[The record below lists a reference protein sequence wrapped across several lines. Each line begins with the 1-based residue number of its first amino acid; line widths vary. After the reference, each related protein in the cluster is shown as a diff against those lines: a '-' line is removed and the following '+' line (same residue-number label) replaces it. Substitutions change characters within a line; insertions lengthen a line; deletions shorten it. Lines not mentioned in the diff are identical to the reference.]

1 MAPRRPPT
9 DDAALD
15 PPRGSRNRQTPHTIY
30 ARLKRDISVGEISNG
45 TRLLE
50 AELAE
55 RYEVSR
61 TPIRQALLA
70 LEQDGLVTR
79 KGRSLAV
86 RTQTTTEVMELYE
99 VRELLEERAAR
110 LAARRSDESD
120 RVVLH
125 RLLARMD
132 AEGTTTRDRY
142 ALNREFHLAIWRA
155 AHQSVLLRTLER
167 LYMNS
172 VQGLSTTLGSEDRWK
187 ETIVEHRG
195 MVDGILDGDEDR
207 AAELVRRHLRSAR
220 DLRIEAAL
228 DRAEEA

>member
-1 MAPRRPPT
+1 MVPRQPPN

-15 PPRGSRNRQTPHTIY
+15 SPRGSRNRQTPHTIY

-55 RYEVSR
+55 RYKVSR

-125 RLLARMD
+125 RLLGRMS

-142 ALNREFHLAIWRA
+142 ALNREFHLAIWRS

-187 ETIVEHRG
+187 ETLVEHRG
-195 MVDGILDGDEDR
+195 MVDAILDGDEER
-207 AAELVRRHLRSAR
+207 AAELVRRHLQFAR